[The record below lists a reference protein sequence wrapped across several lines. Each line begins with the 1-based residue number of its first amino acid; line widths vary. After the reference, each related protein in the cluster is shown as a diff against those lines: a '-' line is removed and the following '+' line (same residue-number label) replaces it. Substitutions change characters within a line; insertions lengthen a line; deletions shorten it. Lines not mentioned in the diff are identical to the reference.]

1 METSSSISNLV
12 AQALNP
18 DTRPHLD
25 PLVSVPN
32 RQGDRVVP
40 EVEGNIDL
48 TNRPQVRN
56 PDGSISTV
64 RTISANFDG
73 LEVVIPTVM
82 DDGRIVSDK
91 EAVEHYLKTGKHFG
105 KFKAAES
112 ATKFAKQLHEDQSKL
127 IKKPKEE
134 PLSFSDAVGGSLKYS
149 PIGIMLQSSASPLQR
164 YTPTSAEWDKLYE
177 EAEGNIDVLDNA
189 LDGATSL
196 EDAEKNL
203 NVHFNARQYYRKLAN
218 EGMFTQLAAGVVGSF
233 GNPVDLATLAIPY
246 GAVGKA
252 LSITSRLGS
261 AGLRTVGAVGGGLA
275 SGAYMSQYTGM
286 EQDVLTDTASLL
298 ALSMGIEGAG
308 ALYSKF
314 KGATMASAGLNQTI
328 AEGKQPSPK
337 QVAHIA
343 KVTKSDITLGDTLRD
358 GVTRF
363 SSFFEDFTAKRWLR
377 DHVVDNEDRDFL
389 KKLDGKFE
397 EGIVE
402 GKKKPKV
409 RAYAESEESV
419 WDVIEDM
426 KSKDLVTEN
435 AINDI
440 QRKIPSSFD
449 WDEVNHYVS
458 VKLRDGD
465 TTGRFNPEFDSCKP
479 LQEFIDLHKKLY
491 KEKGDLGTTM
501 GVMGEHR
508 GKGSYAPTNPSK
520 NKIAD
525 FMASHGGEEAG
536 QKLLVKNLVDGVL
549 SDGDYNKIFLEDY
562 IKDLAGGTITEESL
576 KEANKKLPKKPATF
590 QKRYHKWL
598 EEKAKKTV
606 YGWMDQRGKSVTSYA
621 DNAESFSFQKHAV
634 PWNLTYYDK
643 KGFNVLSLMEDVG
656 DTRIRYNSRFNGAYA
671 AKKVLNTDYEGLKKS
686 FEDMGEKAY
695 LKSGRKKAVKDRF
708 LEVGNGFMN
717 RMYGMGATS
726 ETRDLSYMDALC
738 DGLRNLTFG
747 TYNTY
752 MGFLN
757 YTDTANAIRNYGWSF
772 LPKSLPI
779 LHELMGRWGRGRFTK
794 DDFVYLKTQHLGE
807 EVANAVGAREITR
820 RTARRYQELN
830 PTVAKIVAGTKI
842 YSEHLS
848 LGTYILRES
857 QRNIVETAQGAT
869 YGAIALQ
876 ASGHKLGKGNFIRD
890 VDWQRMNINK
900 KDRAIFMREMKKYF
914 PLDAEGNPTIN
925 REHQL
930 SNKSRFILRRIADY
944 VADNSIQ
951 RHTYRDMFTFETTN
965 NPVIRLLM
973 QFKSFAMDSYT
984 KRFLQLKSQAIDEG
998 AFAVTQSLVIAGG
1011 LSAAIGLGNIYLK
1024 SWGMPE
1030 DKKKEYFK
1038 HLFGKEDLSKM
1049 TAEDITDVAINL
1061 GLLRNPYF
1069 AAHSLILN
1077 AVGIGDLYK
1086 TTASL
1091 EGKEQ
1096 LFGLGINI
1104 PKSLANLFPSVRY
1117 LNDSLNALAGGF
1129 YIGKNALTGTLNEA
1143 QRKQAGRDF
1152 SKILN
1157 IVPQVPYL
1165 APSGKQILNDEL
1177 KEQGY
1182 K

>member
-1 METSSSISNLV
+1 MTSLSEIINQASNPETV
-12 AQALNP
+12 
-18 DTRPHLD
+18 PHLD
-25 PLVSVPN
+25 PLVSVAT
-32 RQGDRVVP
+32 RLGGRVVP
-40 EVEGNIDL
+40 DEEGNIDL
-48 TNRPQVRN
+48 TNRPRVRN

-64 RTISANFDG
+64 RTISINVDNK
-73 LEVVIPTVM
+73 EVVIPTVS
-82 DDGRIVSDK
+82 DDGRIMSNE
-91 EAVEHYLKTGKHFG
+91 EAVQTYFKTGKHFG
-105 KFKAAES
+105 KFKDAES
-112 ATKFAKQLHEDQSKL
+112 ATKFAKQLHEDQAELLKES
-127 IKKPKEE
+127 PKEE
-134 PLSFSDAVGGSLKYS
+134 PMGFLDTIGGSLKYS
-149 PIGIMLQSSASPLQR
+149 PLGIMFQSEASPLKR

-196 EDAEKNL
+196 EEAEKNL
-203 NVHFNARQYYRKLAN
+203 NVHFNARQYYKKLAN
-218 EGMFTQLAAGVVGSF
+218 EGMFTQIAANLVGSF
-233 GNPVDLATLAIPY
+233 GNPVDIATLAIPY
-246 GAVGKA
+246 GAVAKTIGIASKV
-252 LSITSRLGS
+252 GQ
-261 AGLRTVGAVGGGLA
+261 AGLRVAGAVGGGVA
-275 SGAYMSQYTGM
+275 SGAYASQYTGM
-286 EQDVLTDTASLL
+286 EQDVLADTASLL
-298 ALSMGIEGAG
+298 ALSAGIEGAG
-308 ALYSKF
+308 ALYRAFHGK
-314 KGATMASAGLNQTI
+314 TLASAGLNQTI

-337 QVAHIA
+337 QVEHLA
-343 KVTKSDITLGDTLRD
+343 KVTKNNTTLGETLRD

-377 DHVVDNEDRDFL
+377 DHVADEEDKAFMR
-389 KKLDGKFE
+389 KLDGKFE

-409 RAYAESEESV
+409 RTYASEEESV

-426 KSKDLVTEN
+426 KSKDLVVEN
-435 AINDI
+435 EINDL
-440 QRKIPSSFD
+440 QKQIPSSFD

-458 VKLRDGD
+458 IKLRDGD

-479 LQEFIDLHKKLY
+479 LQKYIELHKKLY

-562 IKDLAGGTITEESL
+562 LKDLAGETITEESL
-576 KEANKKLPKKPATF
+576 KKANKKLPKTPATF
-590 QKRYHKWL
+590 EKRYHKWL
-598 EEKAKKTV
+598 EDKAKKTV

-656 DTRIRYNSRFNGAYA
+656 DTRIRYNNRFNGAYA

-695 LKSGRKKAVKDRF
+695 LKSGRKKTVKDRF
-708 LEVGNGFMN
+708 LKVGNGFLN

-726 ETRDLSYMDALC
+726 ETRDLGYMDALC

-752 MGFLN
+752 MGTLN
-757 YTDTANAIRNYGWSF
+757 YTDTANAIRNYGWAF

-779 LHELMGRWGRGRFTK
+779 LHELMGRWGRGGFTK
-794 DDFVYLKTQHLGE
+794 DDFVYLKSQHLGE

-830 PTVAKIVAGTKI
+830 PTIAKIVAGTKI
-842 YSEHLS
+842 YSEHFS
-848 LGTYILRES
+848 LGTYLLRES

-900 KDRAIFMREMKKYF
+900 RNRATFMKEMKKYF
-914 PLDAEGNPTIN
+914 PLDSEGNPTIN

-951 RHTYRDMFTFETTN
+951 RHTYRDMFTFETSTN
-965 NPVIRLLM
+965 PLIRLVM

-1011 LSAAIGLGNIYLK
+1011 LSAAIGLGNVYLK
-1024 SWGMPE
+1024 AWGLPE
-1030 DKKKEYFK
+1030 DKRKDYFK
-1038 HLFGKEDLSKM
+1038 HIFGKEDLSKM
-1049 TAEDITDVAINL
+1049 TSEDIADVCLNL

-1069 AAHSLILN
+1069 AAHSLVLN
-1077 AVGIGDLYK
+1077 SMGIGDLYK
-1086 TTASL
+1086 TTASIAGR
-1091 EGKEQ
+1091 EAP
-1096 LFGLGINI
+1096 FGLKIDLARGISNM
-1104 PKSLANLFPSVRY
+1104 FPSLRY
-1117 LNDSLNALAGGF
+1117 AEDSLKALTGGF
-1129 YIGKNALTGTLNEA
+1129 YIGADAITGTLSEA
-1143 QRKQAGRDF
+1143 NRKQAGNNF
-1152 SKILN
+1152 SRITNL
-1157 IVPQVPYL
+1157 IPQVPYL
-1165 APSGKQILNDEL
+1165 APSGKQILNEEL